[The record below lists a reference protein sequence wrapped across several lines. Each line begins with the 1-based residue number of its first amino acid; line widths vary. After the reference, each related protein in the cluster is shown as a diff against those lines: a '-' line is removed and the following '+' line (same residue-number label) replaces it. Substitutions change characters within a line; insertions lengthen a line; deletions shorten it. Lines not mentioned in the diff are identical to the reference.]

1 MERTEGQTDGQTAV
15 SLNALI
21 PWRRGRKNGHDKWFR
36 EQIVWSR
43 IQCAHLSSMSR
54 PQNGA
59 VILTNCSLHSTGTSR
74 LRHHYGRH
82 QSSAN
87 DVVNLSCKPIRP
99 MQWTVP
105 HQPYVCT
112 STCHTKGLFTA
123 HELNWNVLQQGDPVT
138 RHVHWSHASASWFG
152 WKLGRFVLS
161 QIMRCEHCSGN
172 ACDVLRLRV
181 HFSSCAVNKL

>member
-36 EQIVWSR
+36 EHPCRLYDLGFSARTCRRCLARRMALSYTQIARYILQALLGDDIV
-43 IQCAHLSSMSR
+43 M
-54 PQNGA
+54 A
-59 VILTNCSLHSTGTSR
+59 VIKAPRMTLSICHVSLYAQCNELCH
-74 LRHHYGRH
+74 
-82 QSSAN
+82 
-87 DVVNLSCKPIRP
+87 I
-99 MQWTVP
+99 
-105 HQPYVCT
+105 

-161 QIMRCEHCSGN
+161 PIMRCEHCSGN
-172 ACDVLRLRV
+172 ACDVLRIRV